1 MNQAKNDFYNYIEN
15 TWIAMIQSCYTP
27 AGGATSIL
35 FRPKQIQ

>member
-15 TWIAMIQSCYTP
+15 TWIAMIQYTP

-35 FRPKQIQ
+35 FRPKKIQ